1 MECNTFA
8 ASTGRA
14 VGKEHFMPMLR
25 TLWLSALGAT
35 AILAGASGAAAGAAS
50 SNWELIVWTAPLT
63 VSVDT
68 ASIAPHAARI
78 IAHVM
83 WDYAEAQTNSAA
95 AAAPYSSMMGIVV
108 FDCATL
114 RFGGAG
120 SVAYS
125 GQGGDGE
132 AVARYSIDPDSAPL
146 STSEP
151 GTIGRDLVTYVCAH
165 APHSK
170 A

>member
-1 MECNTFA
+1 MECNTFV
-8 ASTGRA
+8 ASIGRA
-14 VGKEHFMPMLR
+14 VDKEDFMPMLR
-25 TLWLSALGAT
+25 TLWLPSLGAT
-35 AILAGASGAAAGAAS
+35 AILAGASGAAA
-50 SNWELIVWTAPLT
+50 SNWELMVWTNPLT

-78 IAHVM
+78 TAHVM

-95 AAAPYSSMMGIVV
+95 AAPPYNSMMGIVV

-125 GQGGDGE
+125 GRGGDGE
-132 AVARYSIDPDSAPL
+132 PVAQFSIDPDSAPL
-146 STSEP
+146 GASEP
-151 GTIGRDLVTYVCAH
+151 GTIGRDLVMYVCAH

-170 A
+170 S

>member
-1 MECNTFA
+1 
-8 ASTGRA
+8 
-14 VGKEHFMPMLR
+14 MPMLR
-25 TLWLSALGAT
+25 TLWQSSLGAL
-35 AILAGASGAAAGAAS
+35 AILAGASWAAAGDAS
-50 SNWELIVWTAPLT
+50 SNWEVMVWSDPLI

-68 ASIAPHAARI
+68 ASIAPRAARI

-83 WDYAEAQTNSAA
+83 WDYAEAQTNGAA
-95 AAAPYSSMMGIVV
+95 AAAPYNSMMGTIV

-125 GQGGDGE
+125 GAGGDGE
-132 AVARYSIDPDSAPL
+132 PVAQYSIDPDSAPL
-146 STSEP
+146 SASEP

-165 APHSK
+165 APHPK

>member
-8 ASTGRA
+8 ASTGREA
-14 VGKEHFMPMLR
+14 DKEDFMPMLR
-25 TLWLSALGAT
+25 TLWLSSLGAV

-50 SNWELIVWTAPLT
+50 SNWELIEWTAPLT
-63 VSVDT
+63 VAVDT

-83 WDYAEAQTNSAA
+83 WDYTVAQTNYAA
-95 AAAPYSSMMGIVV
+95 PAAPYSSMMGIMV

-125 GQGGDGE
+125 GQGGEGE
-132 AVARYSIDPDSAPL
+132 AVAQYSIDPDSAPL

-151 GTIGRDLVTYVCAH
+151 DTIGRDLVTYVCGH
-165 APHSK
+165 ARRSK

>member
-1 MECNTFA
+1 
-8 ASTGRA
+8 
-14 VGKEHFMPMLR
+14 MPMLR
-25 TLWLSALGAT
+25 TLWLASLGAT
-35 AILAGASGAAAGAAS
+35 AILAGASDPAAGAAS
-50 SNWELIVWTAPLT
+50 SNWELIVWSAPLT

-68 ASIAPHAARI
+68 ASIEPRAARV

-83 WDYAEAQTNSAA
+83 WDYAEAQSNSAA

-125 GQGGDGE
+125 GPGGDGE
-132 AVARYSIDPDSAPL
+132 AVAQYSIDPDSAPL

-151 GTIGRDLVTYVCAH
+151 GTIGRDLVTYVCGH